1 MDTDNLTPAP
11 GIRQRIHDRQPCHSC
26 GMTSDCIS
34 GQGRWL
40 RITFWGT
47 KRFER
52 NRTRTLWCCSDE
64 CAVQALAVARY
75 GSASHKWPIVS
86 SQFRAFDPLGSLTV
100 TKVPLE
106 TRINGGSNEG
116 LFRDVDPEPIPGV
129 SSRSGPFKRKNGRP
143 RKWANPAERNR
154 AYRRRRNGLTKEQEA

>member
-1 MDTDNLTPAP
+1 MSTITTAP
-11 GIRQRIHDRQPCHSC
+11 GIRQRVHDHEPCHNC
-26 GMTSDCIS
+26 GMPSDCIN
-34 GQGRWL
+34 GQGRRL
-40 RITFWGT
+40 RITFRAT
-47 KRFER
+47 RRFER
-52 NRTRTLWCCSDE
+52 NRTRAVWCCSDG
-64 CAVQALAVARY
+64 CAVQVLAVARY
-75 GSASHKWPIVS
+75 GPASYKWPIAS
-86 SQFRAFDPLGSLTV
+86 SQFRALDPLGGPTV

-106 TRINGGSNEG
+106 TRINGGSNDG